1 MVTEPTTPLL
11 CMRTEVGHF
20 LENLYMSLKK
30 PLSISDQLDLLHARG
45 MIIDDFTKA
54 HTFLECNHYYRLN
67 IYFHKFM
74 DSPDHF
80 KDGIQFSQIISVYEN
95 DRWLRNKILSI
106 LERIEIETRTR
117 ISYYLALT
125 YGSSALYDNS
135 NFKDN
140 GKYNE
145 FLQKF
150 NQEIAHNRQDPV
162 VIHHQQKYGGQFP
175 VWVAIEYLSFNTLS
189 KLYKNLLERDK
200 KVIANGFYKTNDYL
214 LGQWLHVLSI
224 LRNICAHYGYL
235 FHRKFSIRPIIPKIF
250 KWKPSQNSKLFAQF
264 LVISSLS
271 DRIIWESFMQ
281 ELIAAEKNREG
292 FDLTDYGFPR
302 DWHSYLC

>member
-1 MVTEPTTPLL
+1 
-11 CMRTEVGHF
+11 MRTEVGHF

-30 PLSISDQLDLLHARG
+30 PLSISNQLDLLHARG

-117 ISYYLALT
+117 ISYHLALT

-150 NQEIAHNRQDPV
+150 NQEITHNRQDPV
-162 VIHHQQKYGGQFP
+162 VIHHQHKYGGQFR

-189 KLYKNLLERDK
+189 KLYTNLLEPDK
-200 KVIANGFYKTNDYL
+200 KVIAKGFYKTNDHL
-214 LGQWLHVLSI
+214 LGQWLHTLSI

-235 FHRKFSIRPIIPKIF
+235 FRREFSIRPVIPKIF
-250 KWKPSQNSKLFAQF
+250 KWKPSQNSKLFALF
-264 LVISSLS
+264 LVLRRLS
-271 DRIIWESFMQ
+271 DPNIWKSFNQ
-281 ELIAAEKNREG
+281 EILAAERTREG